1 MYFYKEYF
9 EEVIKGYV
17 AEYVDMWLPLVNDSI
32 DINAYKDSL
41 TVIRVRGGNYS
52 GGSYLAKHYKK
63 ECIPYM
69 NINLTDYYYLY
80 KWDTKLYEDHI
91 VINSA
96 ITNKI
101 DDITYTE
108 EFEKTDLYK
117 YLKKPLNKRDPKVA
131 AALHVIR
138 DYKEGILTRAY
149 GQEASE
155 AMFKKASGVTLNL
168 SISKKP
174 RKPISTKA
182 KSNLTKFLNE
192 L

>member
-1 MYFYKEYF
+1 MEFYREYF

-32 DINAYKDSL
+32 DIDTYKDSL
-41 TVIRVRGGNYS
+41 TIKSGNYS
-52 GGSYLAKHYKK
+52 GRSSFSIYYKEK
-63 ECIPYM
+63 CIPY
-69 NINLTDYYYLY
+69 IYLNLISYHHLY
-80 KWDTKLYEDHI
+80 RKDPKLYGGHI
-91 VINSA
+91 AINSD

-101 DDITYTE
+101 GSITYTE

-138 DYKEGILTRAY
+138 DYKEGIVTKVY

-155 AMFKKASGVTLNL
+155 AMFKKASNVTLSL
-168 SISKKP
+168 SILSKKP
-174 RKPISTKA
+174 RKSISAKA
-182 KSNLTKFLNE
+182 KSNLTQFLNE

>member
-41 TVIRVRGGNYS
+41 TVIRSGNYS
-52 GGSYLAKHYKK
+52 GGSYLARRYRK
-63 ECIPYM
+63 ERIPYM
-69 NINLTDYYYLY
+69 NTSLIDCYYLY
-80 KWDTKLYEDHI
+80 KKDPKLYEDHVAI
-91 VINSA
+91 NDVIA
-96 ITNKI
+96 NKI
-101 DDITYTE
+101 YDITYTE

-117 YLKKPLNKRDPKVA
+117 YLKKPLSKRDPKVA

-155 AMFKKASGVTLNL
+155 AMFKKASNVTLNL

-174 RKPISTKA
+174 RKPINAKA